1 MGKIYARLIHK
12 QVVEG
17 IDTGYYSI
25 ADVPTKYQDA
35 TRVAYKEIYGV
46 DVPGDAA

>member
-17 IDTGYYSI
+17 IDTGYSSI
-25 ADVPTKYQDA
+25 ADVPAKYQDA
-35 TRVAYKEIYGV
+35 TRIAYKQLYGV
-46 DVPGDAA
+46 NAPE